1 MISKITLSS
10 SFLSIPR
17 VRSLIICVL
26 LRKEPRVMASRAAV
40 LTRHL
45 KLTHEPTHIWLPP
58 LALSRMPDRG
68 DPHTLNFDHLWVGD
82 LFSN

>member
-1 MISKITLSS
+1 
-10 SFLSIPR
+10 
-17 VRSLIICVL
+17 
-26 LRKEPRVMASRAAV
+26 MASQAAV